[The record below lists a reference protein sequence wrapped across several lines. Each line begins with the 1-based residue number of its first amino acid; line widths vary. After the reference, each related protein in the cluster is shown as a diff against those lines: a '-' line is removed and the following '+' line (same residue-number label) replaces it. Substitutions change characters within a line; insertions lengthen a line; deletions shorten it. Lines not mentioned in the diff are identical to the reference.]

1 MRCRKVRRIVRY
13 HVPNE
18 VLCPEKFAHH
28 VLLLFYSFRDE
39 RELLSDFSPMYQKKM
54 QEQGSQDVVNINKIK
69 FEPHGDLIDWAYL
82 PFNETLIN
90 NQDPHSQIEN
100 DETSEAGYSNENDSE
115 DTETNKASTI
125 PTFMPQILPVGE
137 ILKGVNSL
145 NSKQRE
151 VFNVVHKWAKDYV
164 KSNGH
169 NVEPIYI
176 FLSGSGDTGKSHLV
190 KVIYNAISKTLLY
203 HCKDPEKPRVLLL
216 GPTGISAVNIG
227 GTTIHSGLGIK
238 PGIKLLG
245 LNDKSKAALRNKL
258 SEVKYLIIDELSI
271 GIK

>member
-1 MRCRKVRRIVRY
+1 M
-13 HVPNE
+13 
-18 VLCPEKFAHH
+18 
-28 VLLLFYSFRDE
+28 
-39 RELLSDFSPMYQKKM
+39 
-54 QEQGSQDVVNINKIK
+54 
-69 FEPHGDLIDWAYL
+69 

-100 DETSEAGYSNENDSE
+100 DETSEAEYSNENDSE